1 MKKGVIAISLLIA
14 GGLLFTPIKN
24 ASFAKDMKDNA
35 ATAKVETTTEKTQS
49 SNEAEDKTTQS
60 EEVKQPI
67 KEETTTQK
75 ETTIQKESTSQ
86 KETTAQ
92 EDTAVKEDV
101 KAEESENKT
110 TEAATNGNKE
120 EQEYT
125 GMTKSQAEQ
134 ILDKYIEEVEQS
146 DFTYTYQ
153 GDENTFDAIKEKGIR
168 GYVFLPNLETD
179 MAYLVDKD
187 NGNIYFFHP
196 SGYFDL
202 LQ

>member
-75 ETTIQKESTSQ
+75 ESTS
-86 KETTAQ
+86 Q

-101 KAEESENKT
+101 KAEESKNKT

-120 EQEYT
+120 EQEDT

-153 GDENTFDAIKEKGIR
+153 GDENTFDAIKEKGIK

-179 MAYLVDKD
+179 MAYLVDKY
-187 NGNIYFFHP
+187 NGSIFFFHP
-196 SGYFDL
+196 SGYFEL

>member
-75 ETTIQKESTSQ
+75 ESTS
-86 KETTAQ
+86 Q

-101 KAEESENKT
+101 KAEESKNKT

-120 EQEYT
+120 EQEDT

-196 SGYFDL
+196 SGYFEL

>member
-67 KEETTTQK
+67 KEETTAQE
-75 ETTIQKESTSQ
+75 ETTVKEQTTSEEDATV
-86 KETTAQ
+86 KEESKEESKNETT
-92 EDTAVKEDV
+92 EVV
-101 KAEESENKT
+101 
-110 TEAATNGNKE
+110 TNENKE
-120 EQEYT
+120 EEQEDT

-196 SGYFDL
+196 SGYFEL